1 MEKREW
7 IRSGIIEELDKR
19 QLDLLTL
26 VHAKIKLYYEELY
39 QKKGSCR
46 YELNLSRLMKLC
58 NRDGKSVIAAVR
70 MLANTVP
77 QDSNEKPLIYYDR
90 VHSAKNASHRP
101 YRIFLRIKS

>member
-7 IRSGIIEELDKR
+7 IRSGIVEDLDKR
-19 QLDLLTL
+19 QQDLLAL
-26 VHAKIKLYYEELY
+26 VYNNIKLYYEEYY

-58 NRDGKSVIAAVR
+58 NRDGKSVMAAVR

-77 QDSNEKPLIYYDR
+77 EDSNDKPLVYYDR

-101 YRIFLRIKS
+101 YRIFLRKNY